1 MEIENGLILFF
12 FGRRRLKRRSEKTE
26 VPGRK
31 GNTDSFQ
38 KKGDRKWKMDISH
51 LGWLG
56 CLGWL
61 GSLGSL
67 GSLGWL
73 GWLGWLG
80 ECERKRARASAGER
94 GILLAG
100 WMAGWGGEF

>member
-1 MEIENGLILFF
+1 MKI
-12 FGRRRLKRRSEKTE
+12 
-26 VPGRK
+26 
-31 GNTDSFQ
+31 GN
-38 KKGDRKWKMDISH
+38 RKWKIDISN

-61 GSLGSL
+61 GSLGLLGSL

-73 GWLGWLG
+73 GESEGKTEG
-80 ECERKRARASAGER
+80 ERKRARASAGER

-100 WMAGWGGEF
+100 WLAGAASFSNFLRRN

>member
-1 MEIENGLILFF
+1 MKI
-12 FGRRRLKRRSEKTE
+12 
-26 VPGRK
+26 
-31 GNTDSFQ
+31 GN
-38 KKGDRKWKMDISH
+38 RKWKMDISN

-61 GSLGSL
+61 GSLGL
-67 GSLGWL
+67 
-73 GWLGWLG
+73 LGWLG
-80 ECERKRARASAGER
+80 ESEGKTEGERKRARASAGER

>member
-1 MEIENGLILFF
+1 
-12 FGRRRLKRRSEKTE
+12 
-26 VPGRK
+26 
-31 GNTDSFQ
+31 
-38 KKGDRKWKMDISH
+38 MDISS
-51 LGWLG
+51 LSWLG

-61 GSLGSL
+61 GSLGLLGSL

-73 GWLGWLG
+73 GESEGKTEG
-80 ECERKRARASAGER
+80 ERKRARASAGER